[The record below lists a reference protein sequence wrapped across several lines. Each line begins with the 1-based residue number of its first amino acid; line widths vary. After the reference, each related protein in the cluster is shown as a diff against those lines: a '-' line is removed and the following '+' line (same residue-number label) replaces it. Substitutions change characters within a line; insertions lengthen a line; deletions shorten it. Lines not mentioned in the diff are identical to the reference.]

1 MHTYYIADDWE
12 TSVTS
17 MHIHAVRECG
27 TETWVTSMHIHAV
40 RECGTETWVTSTHIH
55 AVRECGT
62 WVQQRSNSGCLRSYM
77 GS

>member
-27 TETWVTSMHIHAV
+27 TETS
-40 RECGTETWVTSTHIH
+40 VTSTHIH

-62 WVQQRSNSGCLRSYM
+62 WVQQCSNSGCLRSYM